1 MPREDS
7 RVWTE
12 RLGVAFLTVAVAML
26 GPVAAPPAAAAS
38 QSPDRD
44 AARPVDGGGFEE
56 AASQR
61 SADEDDGRSGPEGLP
76 GWFAWF
82 PGRFSVH
89 VNGTAQGGTRRMTD
103 SLGFRAYGGDARL
116 QSTHVIGGGGTADA
130 GGSLRVWRGLSIG
143 ASYAQLA
150 TSDATTL
157 SGTVPHPIRPGAF
170 RELPPQALSFHHR
183 QRVTHAFFAWRLPI
197 VERIEVSFFAGP
209 SLYNV
214 SQGVVTNVTVQEAG
228 GPPFATVRV
237 DLVQAGEHRRN
248 AVGGHVGM
256 DVTFMPTRHLGI
268 GFLVR
273 YATAS
278 IDLPAARSG
287 RLLLPVGGAEVGGGI
302 RFRF

>member
-1 MPREDS
+1 M
-7 RVWTE
+7 WTE
-12 RLGVAFLTVAVAML
+12 RLGVPFLTVAVAML
-26 GPVAAPPAAAAS
+26 GLVAAPVAVAAS
-38 QSPDRD
+38 QPPDGD
-44 AARPVDGGGFEE
+44 AARPVDGGGLEE

-61 SADEDDGRSGPEGLP
+61 GADGGDASSGPDGLP

-89 VNGTAQGGTRRMTD
+89 VNGAAQGGTRRMTD
-103 SLGFRAYGGDARL
+103 SLRFRAYGEDARL
-116 QSTHVIGGGGTADA
+116 QSTHVIGGAGMVDA
-130 GGSLRVWRGLSIG
+130 GGSLRVWRGLSVG
-143 ASYAQLA
+143 ASYTQLA
-150 TSDATTL
+150 TSDATAL

-197 VERIEVSFFAGP
+197 VERIEASFFAGP

-214 SQGVVTNVTVQEAG
+214 SQGVITNVTVQEAG
-228 GPPFATVRV
+228 GPPFTTVRV
-237 DLVQAGEHRRN
+237 DLVQTGEHRRN

-256 DVTFMPTRHLGI
+256 DVTYMPTRHLGV
-268 GFLVR
+268 GFVVR

-278 IDLPAARSG
+278 VDLPAARTG
-287 RLLLPVGGAEVGGGI
+287 RLDLRVGGAEVGGGI